1 MIKIKSI
8 FSVFMVAIL
17 LAGPAIAFDP
27 AKTPEDDTVAEA
39 HNVYTFDEEDGRATS
54 GIAGVLYVNKAVDI
68 AGGAAGAAEAHAA
81 AAGSAAISA
90 AASADD
96 AAGAAAAAAG
106 AAAAAAGSA
115 QSANDALKSKE
126 DVANKLKSNDATTQV
141 SESNKDTL
149 YPSVGRVQAMIGALD
164 KDDTAVAG
172 KYVSAVSESDGVIS
186 VTRASLPAVND
197 ATLTIQKNGE
207 SVATFTAN
215 AGTAATANITVPTK
229 VSELTNDSNYA
240 TTTAVNAKVT
250 SDQGP
255 TNKNK
260 AVITDNDGKITTG
273 TIKTGMIGNAQVTAE
288 KTSGVIGYIPSG
300 GATSTEYAQIW
311 VQ

>member
-27 AKTPEDDTVAEA
+27 AETTTENDTVATK
-39 HNVYTFDEEDGRATS
+39 HTVYTFDEEDGRAAS

-90 AASADD
+90 AASAD
-96 AAGAAAAAAG
+96 AAAG

-115 QSANDALKSKE
+115 QSAVNALESKE
-126 DVANKLKSNDATTQV
+126 DVANKLKSTDTTTQV

-149 YPSVGRVQAMIGALD
+149 YPSVGRVQAMI
-164 KDDTAVAG
+164 
-172 KYVSAVSESDGVIS
+172 E
-186 VTRASLPAVND
+186 
-197 ATLTIQKNGE
+197 
-207 SVATFTAN
+207 
-215 AGTAATANITVPTK
+215 
-229 VSELTNDSNYA
+229 
-240 TTTAVNAKVT
+240 AKVT
-250 SDQGP
+250 IEQGP
-255 TNKNK
+255 TNANK
-260 AVITDNDGKITTG
+260 AVITDKDGKITTG
-273 TIKTGMIGNAQVTAE
+273 TIKTDMIENAQVTAE
-288 KTSGVIGYIPSG
+288 KTSGVIGSIPSG
-300 GATSTEYAQIW
+300 SATSTTYAQIW

>member
-27 AKTPEDDTVAEA
+27 AETAENDTVATK
-39 HNVYTFDEEDGRATS
+39 HNVYTFDKEDGRATS

-90 AASADD
+90 AASAD
-96 AAGAAAAAAG
+96 AAAG
-106 AAAAAAGSA
+106 AAAAAADSA
-115 QSANDALKSKE
+115 QSANDALASKE
-126 DVANKLKSNDATTQV
+126 DVANKLKSTDTTTQV
-141 SESNKDTL
+141 SADNKDTL

-186 VTRASLPAVND
+186 VTRASLPTVND

-229 VSELTNDSNYA
+229 VSELQNDSNYA

-250 SDQGP
+250 IEQGSP
-255 TNKNK
+255 NANK
-260 AVITDNDGKITTG
+260 AVITDDAGKITTG
-273 TIKTGMIGNAQVTAE
+273 TIKTDMIGNAQVTAA

-300 GATSTEYAQIW
+300 SATSTDYAQIW

>member
-1 MIKIKSI
+1 
-8 FSVFMVAIL
+8 MVAIL

-27 AKTPEDDTVAEA
+27 ADTVEDDTVATK

-115 QSANDALKSKE
+115 QSANDALASKE
-126 DVANKLKSNDATTQV
+126 DVANKFKSTDDEERLSAD
-141 SESNKDTL
+141 NKDTL

-164 KDDTAVAG
+164 
-172 KYVSAVSESDGVIS
+172 
-186 VTRASLPAVND
+186 
-197 ATLTIQKNGE
+197 
-207 SVATFTAN
+207 
-215 AGTAATANITVPTK
+215 
-229 VSELTNDSNYA
+229 YA

-250 SDQGP
+250 IEQGSP
-255 TNKNK
+255 NANK
-260 AVITDNDGKITTG
+260 AVITDKDGKITTG
-273 TIKTGMIGNAQVTAE
+273 TITKDMIGAAQVTAA

-300 GATSTEYAQIW
+300 SATSTTYAQIW

>member
-39 HNVYTFDEEDGRATS
+39 HNVYTFDKEDGRVTS

-96 AAGAAAAAAG
+96 AAGAAAAAAR
-106 AAAAAAGSA
+106 AAADAAGSA
-115 QSANDALKSKE
+115 QSAIDALADKE
-126 DVANKLKSNDATTQV
+126 DVANKLKSTDTTTQV
-141 SESNKDTL
+141 SENNKDTL
-149 YPSVGRVQAMIGALD
+149 YPSVGRVQAMIEALD
-164 KDDTAVAG
+164 KNDTAVTG
-172 KYVSAVSESDGVIS
+172 QYVSAVSESDGVIS
-186 VTRASLPAVND
+186 VTRASLPTVND
-197 ATLTIQKNGE
+197 ATLIIQKNGVK
-207 SVATFTAN
+207 VATFTAN
-215 AGTAATANITVPTK
+215 AGTAATANITVPTM
-229 VSELTNDSNYA
+229 VSELQNDSNYA

-250 SDQGP
+250 IDQGS
-255 TNKNK
+255 TKANM
-260 AVITDNDGKITTG
+260 AVITDNAGKITTG
-273 TIKTGMIGNAQVTAE
+273 TIKKDMIGNAQVTAE

-300 GATSTEYAQIW
+300 GATSTTYAQIW

>member
-27 AKTPEDDTVAEA
+27 AETATEDDTVATK
-39 HNVYTFDEEDGRATS
+39 HTVYTFDAEDGRAKG

-90 AASADD
+90 AASAD
-96 AAGAAAAAAG
+96 AAAG

-115 QSANDALKSKE
+115 QSAINALA
-126 DVANKLKSNDATTQV
+126 D
-141 SESNKDTL
+141 
-149 YPSVGRVQAMIGALD
+149 
-164 KDDTAVAG
+164 
-172 KYVSAVSESDGVIS
+172 
-186 VTRASLPAVND
+186 
-197 ATLTIQKNGE
+197 
-207 SVATFTAN
+207 
-215 AGTAATANITVPTK
+215 
-229 VSELTNDSNYA
+229 
-240 TTTAVNAKVT
+240 KVT
-250 SDQGP
+250 IDQGP
-255 TNKNK
+255 TNANK
-260 AVITDNDGKITTG
+260 AVITDKDGKITTG
-273 TIKTGMIGNAQVTAE
+273 TIKTDMIGNDQVTAE

-300 GATSTEYAQIW
+300 SATSTTYAQIW